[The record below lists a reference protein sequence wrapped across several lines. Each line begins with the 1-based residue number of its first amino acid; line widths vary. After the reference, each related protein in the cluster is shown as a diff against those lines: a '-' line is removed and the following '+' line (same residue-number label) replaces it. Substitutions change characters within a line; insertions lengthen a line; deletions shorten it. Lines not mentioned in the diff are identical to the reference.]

1 LISRKAAFDEPF
13 RKNNLR
19 ASLDLPN
26 TSQIYT
32 SFRNKN
38 GSKSYIVVKNAQV
51 KGILVPKFPCNNIV
65 EEHESKKCERS
76 VVGGSTPLKFHHFKG
91 IPQKYRSL
99 RMVVNCFEYEKY

>member
-38 GSKSYIVVKNAQV
+38 G
-51 KGILVPKFPCNNIV
+51 PKFPCNNIV